1 MTPIITRPLSRAEAA
16 AIFDENAVFLG
27 RADAIEIHRIVE
39 LFGEPAAR
47 FIERNTCMNGWLE
60 GGTDYNASGSCTPY
74 DPCLRYYYFTGFL
87 KVVSNHNHRL
97 QVIAHSQSEGGAIWD
112 KVWDERIKAIDALDA
127 QHEAEAEARRQKR
140 RKKKADSAA
149 TT

>member
-16 AIFDENAVFLG
+16 AIFEENAVFLG
-27 RADAIEIHRIVE
+27 RDDAIAIHRVVE

-47 FIERNTCMNGWLE
+47 FIEKNTCYRGYME
-60 GGTDYNASGSCTPY
+60 AGTDYNASGTCTPG
-74 DPCLRYYYFTGFL
+74 DPCLNYYYFTGFL

-97 QVIAHSQSEGGAIWD
+97 QVIAHSQSEGGS
-112 KVWDERIKAIDALDA
+112 VWDGVWEERLKKLADQDAKDL
-127 QHEAEAEARRQKR
+127 AEAEARRQKR

-149 TT
+149 TA

>member
-1 MTPIITRPLSRAEAA
+1 MTPIITKPLSRAEAT

-27 RADAIEIHRIVE
+27 ISDAIEIHRIVE

-47 FIERNTCMNGWLE
+47 FIEKNTCFNGWLE
-60 GGTDYNASGSCTPY
+60 GGKDYNASGSCTPD

-97 QVIAHSQSEGGAIWD
+97 QVIAHSQSEGGAVWD
-112 KVWDERIKAIDALDA
+112 KVWDERINALSALDA
-127 QHEAEAEARRQKR
+127 QHDSESEARTQKR
-140 RKKKADSAA
+140 RKKKTNNSA
-149 TT
+149 TV

>member
-16 AIFDENAVFLG
+16 AIFEENAVFLG
-27 RADAIEIHRIVE
+27 RGDAIAIHRVVE

-47 FIERNTCMNGWLE
+47 FIEKTTHYRGYME
-60 GGTDYNASGSCTPY
+60 PGTDYNASGSCAPD
-74 DPCLRYYYFTGFL
+74 DPCLNYYYFTGFL

-97 QVIAHSQSEGGAIWD
+97 QVLAHKQSEGGTIWD
-112 KVWDERIKAIDALDA
+112 MVWTERCERIAAQDAKD
-127 QHEAEAEARRQKR
+127 EAEAEARKQKR

-149 TT
+149 TA